1 MPRGRSLGMV
11 MQLPDGDQTS
21 MSRKQMLARLDICM
35 GGRVAEELVFGED
48 NVTSGASSDFQQA
61 TK

>member
-21 MSRKQMLARLDICM
+21 MTRKQVS
-35 GGRVAEELVFGED
+35 GGDGR
-48 NVTSGASSDFQQA
+48 S
-61 TK
+61 